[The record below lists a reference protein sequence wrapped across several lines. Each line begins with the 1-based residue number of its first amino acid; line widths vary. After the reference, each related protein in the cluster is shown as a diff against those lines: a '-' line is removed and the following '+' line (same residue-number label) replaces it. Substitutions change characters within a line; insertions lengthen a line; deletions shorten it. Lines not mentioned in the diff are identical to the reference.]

1 MTLDQLARLSTSAET
16 AERPA
21 GLRSHDECMTD
32 NTPAGD
38 SAPRSYLDTPTVRP
52 GGVAGKVQLQAGSA
66 DAVLAVVPHMLGFYP
81 SRSLVVLG
89 LGDRNRVRVT
99 FRYDLPDPPDGE
111 LAADIAD
118 HAAYVLTRERISA
131 AMLIGYG
138 PESHVDAVVGCVVDT
153 LTVAGVR
160 VPDALRAD
168 GGRFWSLFCDDPV
181 CCPPAGKTYDPGSH
195 PAAAEMSA
203 AGLTAH
209 PDRDALVRTLRPPAG
224 SSERI
229 LRAASLARLRL
240 AKVAAQS
247 QACGEAD
254 PQLRLARVGRA
265 AVQRSIRLYRAG
277 GSITNPHRLAWLALL
292 LADLR
297 VRDDAWA
304 RMDPSRAEAH
314 LRLWTDVIKGAASD
328 YVPAPAALLAFTA
341 WQAGN
346 GALAAV
352 AVDRALA
359 ADPRYSMA
367 LLLSGVLQAGLP
379 PSAARMPMTP
389 AQVAA
394 SYSPPGKDVPGAGP
408 GRVQTASTRRP
419 RERAARRRRSG
430 GRRADGRRSGRRS
443 NGNRAG
449 GGVPAGAGAGG
460 RVSRR

>member
-1 MTLDQLARLSTSAET
+1 MSTAAGKRPGAWSALVPII
-16 AERPA
+16 ER
-21 GLRSHDECMTD
+21 MTD

-38 SAPRSYLDTPTVRP
+38 DAPRSYLDTPAVQP
-52 GGVAGKVQLQAGSA
+52 GGVAGKVQLRAGSA
-66 DAVLAVVPHMLGFYP
+66 EAVLAVVPHMLGFYP

-99 FRYDLPDPPDGE
+99 FRYDLPDPPDAE

-118 HAAYVLTRERISA
+118 HAAYVLNRERICS

-138 PESHVDAVVGCVVDT
+138 SELLVNPVAGCVVDG
-153 LTVAGVR
+153 LIVAGVR

-168 GGRFWSLFCDDPV
+168 GGRYWSLFCDDPS
-181 CCPPAGKTYDPGSH
+181 CCPPAGKRYDPGSH

-209 PDRDALVRTLRPPAG
+209 PDREALVRTLRPAAG
-224 SSERI
+224 SSEAI
-229 LRAASLARLRL
+229 QGATNLARLRR

-247 QACGEAD
+247 QASGERD

-265 AVQRSIRLYRAG
+265 AVQRAIRLYRAG
-277 GSITNPHRLAWLALL
+277 GSITNPHQIAWLAVLL
-292 LADLR
+292 TDLR

-304 RMDPSRAEAH
+304 RMHPSRTEGH
-314 LRLWTDVIKGAASD
+314 LRLWTDVLKGASTD

-359 ADPRYSMA
+359 ADPEYSMA
-367 LLLSGVLQAGLP
+367 LLLSSALQAGLP
-379 PSAARMPMTP
+379 PSAAKMPMTP
-389 AQVAA
+389 AEVAG
-394 SYSPPGKDVPGAGP
+394 SYAAAGNGAP
-408 GRVQTASTRRP
+408 AGRDTTARRSDARRSSTR
-419 RERAARRRRSG
+419 ADRRRSSAGRTG
-430 GRRADGRRSGRRS
+430 GKRSSGGSAARNPPADGQPREYRRSGSKASAAGRANRR
-443 NGNRAG
+443 
-449 GGVPAGAGAGG
+449 
-460 RVSRR
+460 